1 MRGVVISSKSSG
13 SFVLTKID
21 VPEAGVRKCCYQI
34 YFVSVKGIGHKIRL
48 KWYRFSGFRKRGNC
62 GGQPQKAW
70 PRYR

>member
-34 YFVSVKGIGHKIRL
+34 YFVSVKRN
-48 KWYRFSGFRKRGNC
+48 WTQN
-62 GGQPQKAW
+62 
-70 PRYR
+70 